1 MCPASVSDRVDR
13 WQPAV
18 GGDRRTAA
26 LNAASVVAARLR
38 DRALVAET
46 IAAALA
52 QSRYPRTVWWQ
63 PESVAQGDAGI
74 ALVCGQLDRCFP
86 DNGWDRVAHGYLS
99 AATRHAEGVRLPP
112 AAFAGLSGLGFV
124 AMMLGRQGTRYGRLT
139 AAIEAELVPETHLL
153 AEATLDRQ
161 DGLPVSEFDVVS
173 GLAGI
178 GAYLLAHRASP
189 AMGSALKHALDA
201 LSVLLA
207 GAGPDG
213 VPRWWTPAEM
223 LGDPTTVADHPN
235 GALNCGLAHGIPGPL
250 ALLSLALS
258 EGAPILGLSTATAAA
273 ADWLSN
279 HRSDD
284 AWGINWPTM
293 VTLPDSRDRHDE
305 PSRTAWCY
313 GAPGV
318 ARSLWLAGTA
328 LGNDELRTLA
338 VDAMAALYRRP
349 VSARHIDAPTFCHGV
364 AGLLQV
370 TLRFWHD
377 TQDPMFAA
385 AATNLTDQL
394 LDSYEPD
401 ASLLGFRA
409 IEPGGHRLDHAGL
422 LDGAPGV
429 ALVLLAAATDV
440 EPSWDR
446 LFLLS

>member
-1 MCPASVSDRVDR
+1 M
-13 WQPAV
+13 
-18 GGDRRTAA
+18 T
-26 LNAASVVAARLR
+26 
-38 DRALVAET
+38 
-46 IAAALA
+46 
-52 QSRYPRTVWWQ
+52 
-63 PESVAQGDAGI
+63 
-74 ALVCGQLDRCFP
+74 
-86 DNGWDRVAHGYLS
+86 
-99 AATRHAEGVRLPP
+99 
-112 AAFAGLSGLGFV
+112 
-124 AMMLGRQGTRYGRLT
+124 LGRGGNRYGRLS

-153 AEATLDRQ
+153 AEATIDRR
-161 DGLPVSEFDVVS
+161 DGLPVSEFDVIS

-201 LSVLLA
+201 LSALVA

-213 VPRWWTPAEM
+213 VPWWWTPAEM
-223 LGDPTTVADHPN
+223 LGDPATVADHPN

-250 ALLSLALS
+250 ALLALALT
-258 EGAPILGLSTATAAA
+258 EEAPIPRLSTATAAA
-273 ADWLSN
+273 ANWLSD

-293 VTLPDSRDRHDE
+293 VTLPDSPDRPDE
-305 PSRTAWCY
+305 PSRAAWCY
-313 GAPGV
+313 GVPGV

-328 LGNDELRTLA
+328 LRDEDLRTLA
-338 VDAMAALYRRP
+338 VDAMADLYRRP
-349 VSARHIDAPTFCHGV
+349 VFARHIDAPTLCHGV

-377 TQDPMFAA
+377 TRDPMFAA
-385 AATNLTDQL
+385 AAADLTDQL

-401 ASLLGFRA
+401 GSLLGFRA
-409 IEPGGHRLDHAGL
+409 TEPGGHRLDHAGL